1 MLLILLLSK
10 RIVHSSL
17 LMMHLFIDLIIIY
30 GVSGCEV
37 GVPNEVTSYSV
48 NRYGS
53 SSGTQVYL
61 GLENSASC
69 GGYLRNYTICQLNRV
84 VGRDATSCNL
94 SIWEPAEPFVD
105 SLRAFMK
112 VDYIKILLK
121 SCVVIDSRLRDCATT
136 DSE

>member
-1 MLLILLLSK
+1 MLLLLLLSK

-53 SSGTQVYL
+53 NSGMQVYL

-69 GGYLRNYTICQLNRV
+69 GGYLRNYTICQLNRPSFKRTPSV
-84 VGRDATSCNL
+84 NL
-94 SIWEPAEPFVD
+94 SIWEPTEPFID
-105 SLRAFMK
+105 NLRAFFE
-112 VDYIKILLK
+112 V
-121 SCVVIDSRLRDCATT
+121 S
-136 DSE
+136 

>member
-1 MLLILLLSK
+1 MKTLPLILYFFVYFLVSF
-10 RIVHSSL
+10 S
-17 LMMHLFIDLIIIY
+17 FI
-30 GVSGCEV
+30 SGCEV
-37 GVPNEVTSYSV
+37 GVPHEVTSYSV

-53 SSGTQVYL
+53 SSGMQVYL

-84 VGRDATSCNL
+84 VGRDATPCDL

-121 SCVVIDSRLRDCATT
+121 SYVVVDSRFRDCATT

>member
-1 MLLILLLSK
+1 MLLLLLLSK

-17 LMMHLFIDLIIIY
+17 LMMHLFLDLIIIY

-53 SSGTQVYL
+53 NSGTQVYL

-84 VGRDATSCNL
+84 VGRDATPCNL

-105 SLRAFMK
+105 NLRAFMK
-112 VDYIKILLK
+112 VDYNENFIKELCCRFK
-121 SCVVIDSRLRDCATT
+121 TQRLCYH
-136 DSE
+136 

>member
-1 MLLILLLSK
+1 MKTLPLILYFLVYFLVSF
-10 RIVHSSL
+10 S
-17 LMMHLFIDLIIIY
+17 FI
-30 GVSGCEV
+30 SGCEV
-37 GVPNEVTSYSV
+37 GVPNEVTSHSV

-69 GGYLRNYTICQLNRV
+69 GGYLRNYTICQLNKV
-84 VGRDATSCNL
+84 VGRNATPCDL

-121 SCVVIDSRLRDCATT
+121 SYVVVDSRFRDCATT